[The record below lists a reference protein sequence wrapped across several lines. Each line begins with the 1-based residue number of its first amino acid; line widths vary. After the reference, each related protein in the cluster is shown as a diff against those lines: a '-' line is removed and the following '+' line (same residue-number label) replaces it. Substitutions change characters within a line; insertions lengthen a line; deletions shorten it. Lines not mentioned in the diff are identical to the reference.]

1 MSERIEHA
9 ASLKEQR
16 PPTLVVLVIL
26 SWVSIG
32 FKTIMT
38 LIEFV
43 GGPLTPD
50 EMMAEKAIM
59 IEAMEPQSKVIGPEL
74 LKESID
80 MLEVSNA
87 NFWAMNFISLGILVL
102 GFFAVLQMYNLKR
115 RGFYLYL
122 AYLVGPIAVWT
133 IFYNPGFMANLV
145 IIYFAVFGLLFA
157 ILYGF
162 QVKRMS

>member
-1 MSERIEHA
+1 MSEQIENTR
-9 ASLKEQR
+9 SVKVQR
-16 PPTLVVLVIL
+16 PPTLVVLAIL

-50 EMMAEKAIM
+50 ELLAEKAIM

-80 MLEVSNA
+80 MLEVSNEH
-87 NFWAMNFISLGILVL
+87 FWAMNFISLGILVL
-102 GFFAVLQMYNLKR
+102 GFFAVLKMYNLKR
-115 RGFYLYL
+115 SGFYLYL
-122 AYLVGPIAVWT
+122 LYLVGPIAVWT
-133 IFYNPGFMANLV
+133 TFYNSGFMSNIV

-157 ILYGF
+157 ILYGY